1 MDITMSGNT
10 SFQDFACLSMMICF
24 HRNRKKQQL
33 FTDVIYIYVCMYV
46 KYILQIKNT
55 IIIFFLV

>member
-1 MDITMSGNT
+1 MLLAIH
-10 SFQDFACLSMMICF
+10 FQHIAAVQGCI
-24 HRNRKKQQL
+24 L
-33 FTDVIYIYVCMYV
+33 FPVIYIYVCMYV